1 MLYEVKARY
10 TADGGKTVK
19 VHYLLDAELFAQAEA
34 KVYEQLKDKADVDI
48 INIKR
53 STIKE
58 VIKIDNDLD
67 YYVATISDTYTDDK
81 GNEKIIRYKQLLP
94 AASIGEAQEAINDY
108 LKQGYDM
115 RLDAIK
121 LTTINAVL

>member
-10 TADGGKTVK
+10 TDGDKTVK
-19 VHYLLDAELFAQAEA
+19 VHYLLDAQLFAQAEA
-34 KVYEQLKDKADVDI
+34 KVYEQLKDKTDVDVI
-48 INIKR
+48 SIKR

-58 VIKIDNDLD
+58 VIKEDNDFD

-94 AASIGEAQEAINDY
+94 AATIGEAQEAINDY

>member
-1 MLYEVKARY
+1 MLYEIKARY
-10 TADGGKTVK
+10 TDGDKTVK
-19 VHYLLDAELFAQAEA
+19 VHYLLDAQLFAQAEV
-34 KVYEQLKDKADVDI
+34 KVYEHLKDKADVDVI
-48 INIKR
+48 SIKR

-58 VIKIDNDLD
+58 VIKEDNDLD

-94 AASIGEAQEAINDY
+94 AASIGEAQEAITEY

>member
-10 TADGGKTVK
+10 TEGDKTVK
-19 VHYLLDAELFAQAEA
+19 AHYLLDVELFGQAELKA
-34 KVYEQLKDKADVDI
+34 YEHLQDKFDVEVVSV
-48 INIKR
+48 KR

-58 VIKIDNDLD
+58 VVRVNNDLD
-67 YYVATISDTYTDDK
+67 YYVATLSATFTDDK
-81 GNEKIIRYKQLLP
+81 GKESIIRYKQLLP
-94 AASIGEAQEAINDY
+94 AATIDEAQTAIAEF

>member
-1 MLYEVKARY
+1 MLYEIKARY
-10 TADGGKTVK
+10 TDGDKTVK
-19 VHYLLDAELFAQAEA
+19 VHYLLDAGLFAQAEA
-34 KVYEQLKDKADVDI
+34 KVYEQLKDKADVDVI
-48 INIKR
+48 SIKR

>member
-1 MLYEVKARY
+1 MLYEIKARY
-10 TADGGKTVK
+10 TDGDKTVK
-19 VHYLLDAELFAQAEA
+19 VHYLLDAQLFAQAEV
-34 KVYEQLKDKADVDI
+34 KVYEQLKDKADVDVI
-48 INIKR
+48 SIKR

-67 YYVATISDTYTDDK
+67 YYVATVSDTYTDDK
-81 GNEKIIRYKQLLP
+81 GKEIIIRYKQLLP
-94 AASIGEAQEAINDY
+94 AATIGEAHEVINDY
-108 LKQGYDM
+108 LNQGYDM

>member
-10 TADGGKTVK
+10 TDGDKTVK
-19 VHYLLDAELFAQAEA
+19 VHYLLDAELFAQAEV
-34 KVYEQLKDKADVDI
+34 KVYEQLKDKVDVDV

-58 VIKIDNDLD
+58 VISVDNDLD

-94 AASIGEAQEAINDY
+94 AATIGEAQEAITDY

>member
-1 MLYEVKARY
+1 MLYEIKARY
-10 TADGGKTVK
+10 TDGDKTVK
-19 VHYLLDAELFAQAEA
+19 VHYLLDAQLFAQAEA
-34 KVYEQLKDKADVDI
+34 KVYEQLKDKSDVDV

-58 VIKIDNDLD
+58 VIRVDNDLD

-94 AASIGEAQEAINDY
+94 AANIGEAQKAITEF
-108 LKQGYDM
+108 LEQGYDM
-115 RLDAIK
+115 DLDAIK

>member
-1 MLYEVKARY
+1 MLYEIKARY
-10 TADGGKTVK
+10 TTDGGKTVK

-34 KVYEQLKDKADVDI
+34 KVYEQLKDKSDVDV

-58 VIKIDNDLD
+58 VIRVDNDLD
-67 YYVATISDTYTDDK
+67 YYVATLSDIFIDDK
-81 GNEKIIRYKQLLP
+81 GKEITFRYKQLIP
-94 AASIGEAQEAINDY
+94 AANIGEAQKAITEF
-108 LKQGYDM
+108 LEQGYDM
-115 RLDAIK
+115 NLDAIK

>member
-10 TADGGKTVK
+10 TDGDKTVK
-19 VHYLLDAELFAQAEA
+19 VHYLLDAGLFAQAEV
-34 KVYEQLKDKADVDI
+34 KVYEQLKDKVDVDV

-58 VIKIDNDLD
+58 VIRVDNDLD

-94 AASIGEAQEAINDY
+94 AASIGEAQEAITDY

>member
-10 TADGGKTVK
+10 TDGGKTDK
-19 VHYLLDAELFAQAEA
+19 VHYLLDAELFGQAEL
-34 KVYEQLKDKADVDI
+34 KVYEQLKDKADVDVV
-48 INIKR
+48 NIKR

-67 YYVATISDTYTDDK
+67 YYVATLSDIFVDDK
-81 GNEKIIRYKQLLP
+81 GKEIIIRYKQLIP
-94 AASIGEAQEAINDY
+94 AANIGEAQKAITEF
-108 LKQGYDM
+108 LEQGYDM
-115 RLDAIK
+115 DLDAIK

>member
-1 MLYEVKARY
+1 MMYEVKARY
-10 TADGGKTVK
+10 TDGDKTVK

-34 KVYEQLKDKADVDI
+34 KVYEQLKDKKDVDVVS
-48 INIKR
+48 IKR

-58 VIKIDNDLD
+58 VIRVDNDLD
-67 YYVATISDTYTDDK
+67 YYVAAISDTYTDDK

-94 AASIGEAQEAINDY
+94 AATIGEAQEAITDY

>member
-10 TADGGKTVK
+10 TADGDKTVK
-19 VHYLLDAELFAQAEA
+19 VHYLLDAQLFAQAEVT
-34 KVYEQLKDKADVDI
+34 VYEQLKDKKDVDVVS
-48 INIKR
+48 IKR

-58 VIKIDNDLD
+58 VIRVDNDLD
-67 YYVATISDTYTDDK
+67 YYVATVSDTYTDDK

-94 AASIGEAQEAINDY
+94 AATIGEAQEAINDY

>member
-10 TADGGKTVK
+10 TEGDKTVK
-19 VHYLLDAELFAQAEA
+19 AHYLLDVELFGQAEVKA
-34 KVYEQLKDKADVDI
+34 YEQLKDKEDVDVVS
-48 INIKR
+48 IKR

-67 YYVATISDTYTDDK
+67 YYVATVSYPYIDDK

-94 AASIGEAQEAINDY
+94 AATIGEAHEVINDY
-108 LKQGYDM
+108 LNQGYDM

>member
-1 MLYEVKARY
+1 MLYEIKARY
-10 TADGGKTVK
+10 TADDDKSVK
-19 VHYLLDAELFAQAEA
+19 VHYLLDAGLFAQAEV
-34 KVYEQLKDKADVDI
+34 KVYEQLKDKADVDVI
-48 INIKR
+48 SIKR

-94 AASIGEAQEAINDY
+94 AATIGEAQEAINDY

>member
-1 MLYEVKARY
+1 MLYEVKVRY
-10 TADGGKTVK
+10 TDGDKTVK
-19 VHYLLDAELFAQAEA
+19 VHYLLDAECFWEA
-34 KVYEQLKDKADVDI
+34 ALNTLKQLEYKVDVDVVS
-48 INIKR
+48 IKR

-58 VIKIDNDLD
+58 VIRVDNDLD
-67 YYVATISDTYTDDK
+67 YYIATISDTYTDDK

-94 AASIGEAQEAINDY
+94 AASIGEAQEAISDY

>member
-10 TADGGKTVK
+10 TEGDKTVK
-19 VHYLLDAELFAQAEA
+19 VHYLLDAQLFAQAEV
-34 KVYEQLKDKADVDI
+34 KVYEQLKDKADVDVI
-48 INIKR
+48 SIKR

-81 GNEKIIRYKQLLP
+81 GKESIIRYKQLLP
-94 AASIGEAQEAINDY
+94 AATIDEAQTAIAEF

>member
-19 VHYLLDAELFAQAEA
+19 VHYLLDAGLFAQAEV
-34 KVYEQLKDKADVDI
+34 KVYEQLKDKADVDVI
-48 INIKR
+48 SIKR

-58 VIKIDNDLD
+58 VIREDNDLD

>member
-10 TADGGKTVK
+10 TDGDKTVK
-19 VHYLLDAELFAQAEA
+19 VHYLLDAQLFAQAEA
-34 KVYEQLKDKADVDI
+34 KVYEQLKDKSDVDV

-58 VIKIDNDLD
+58 VIRVDNDLD
-67 YYVATISDTYTDDK
+67 YYVATLSDIFIDDK
-81 GNEKIIRYKQLLP
+81 GKEITFRYKQLIP
-94 AASIGEAQEAINDY
+94 AANIGEAQKAITEF
-108 LKQGYDM
+108 LEQGYDM
-115 RLDAIK
+115 NLDAIK

>member
-10 TADGGKTVK
+10 TDGDKTVK
-19 VHYLLDAELFAQAEA
+19 VHYLLDVELFGQAEA
-34 KVYEQLKDKADVDI
+34 TVYEHLKDKKDVDVVS
-48 INIKR
+48 IKH

-67 YYVATISDTYTDDK
+67 YYVATVSYPYIDDK

-94 AASIGEAQEAINDY
+94 AATIGEAQEAITDY

>member
-10 TADGGKTVK
+10 TDGDKTVK
-19 VHYLLDAELFAQAEA
+19 VHYLLDAQLFAQAEA
-34 KVYEQLKDKADVDI
+34 KVYEQLKDKADVDVI
-48 INIKR
+48 SIKR

-94 AASIGEAQEAINDY
+94 AASIGEAQEAITEY

>member
-10 TADGGKTVK
+10 TDGHKTFK
-19 VHYLLDAELFAQAEA
+19 VHYLLDVELFAQAEA
-34 KVYEQLKDKADVDI
+34 TVYEHLKDKKDVDVVS
-48 INIKR
+48 IKR

-58 VIKIDNDLD
+58 VIRVDNDLD
-67 YYVATISDTYTDDK
+67 YYFATISDTYTDDK
-81 GNEKIIRYKQLLP
+81 GNEKIIKYKQLLP
-94 AASIGEAQEAINDY
+94 AATIGEAHEVINDY
-108 LKQGYDM
+108 LNQCYDM

>member
-10 TADGGKTVK
+10 TDGDKTVK
-19 VHYLLDAELFAQAEA
+19 VHYLLDAELFAQAEV
-34 KVYEQLKDKADVDI
+34 KVYEQLKDKSDVDV

-53 STIKE
+53 STIEE
-58 VIKIDNDLD
+58 VIRVDNDLD
-67 YYVATISDTYTDDK
+67 YYVATISDTYIDDK

-94 AASIGEAQEAINDY
+94 AATIGEAQEAITDY

>member
-10 TADGGKTVK
+10 TADGDKTVK
-19 VHYLLDAELFAQAEA
+19 VHYLLDAECFWEAELNTL
-34 KVYEQLKDKADVDI
+34 KQLEGKKDVDVVS
-48 INIKR
+48 IKR

-94 AASIGEAQEAINDY
+94 AATIGEAQEAINDY

>member
-10 TADGGKTVK
+10 TDGDKTVK
-19 VHYLLDAELFAQAEA
+19 VHYLLDAELFAQAEV
-34 KVYEQLKDKADVDI
+34 KVYEQLKDKKDVDVVS
-48 INIKR
+48 IKR

-58 VIKIDNDLD
+58 VIRVDNDLD

-94 AASIGEAQEAINDY
+94 AATIGEAHEVINDY

>member
-10 TADGGKTVK
+10 TDGGKTVK
-19 VHYLLDAELFAQAEA
+19 VHYLLDAELFGQAEL
-34 KVYEQLKDKADVDI
+34 KVYEQLKDKADVDVVS
-48 INIKR
+48 IKR

-58 VIKIDNDLD
+58 VIRVDNDLD

-94 AASIGEAQEAINDY
+94 AATIGEAQEAITDY

>member
-19 VHYLLDAELFAQAEA
+19 VHYLLDAQLFAQAEA
-34 KVYEQLKDKADVDI
+34 KVYEQLKDKADVDVI
-48 INIKR
+48 SIKR

>member
-1 MLYEVKARY
+1 MLYQVKARY

-19 VHYLLDAELFAQAEA
+19 VHYLLDAECFWEAELNTL
-34 KVYEQLKDKADVDI
+34 KQLEGKADVDVI
-48 INIKR
+48 SIKR

-58 VIKIDNDLD
+58 VIKVDNNLD

-94 AASIGEAQEAINDY
+94 AATIGEAQEAITDY

>member
-10 TADGGKTVK
+10 TDDDKTVK
-19 VHYLLDAELFAQAEA
+19 VHYLLDAECFWEAELNTLKQLEG
-34 KVYEQLKDKADVDI
+34 KVDVDVVS
-48 INIKR
+48 IKR
-53 STIKE
+53 SAIKE

>member
-1 MLYEVKARY
+1 MLYEIKARY
-10 TADGGKTVK
+10 TADDGKTVK
-19 VHYLLDAELFAQAEA
+19 VHYLLDAELFAQAEVKA
-34 KVYEQLKDKADVDI
+34 YEQLQDKKDVDVVS
-48 INIKR
+48 IKR

-58 VIKIDNDLD
+58 VIKEDNDLD
-67 YYVATISDTYTDDK
+67 YYVATVSYPYIDDK

-94 AASIGEAQEAINDY
+94 ASTIGEAHEVINDY
-108 LKQGYDM
+108 LNQGYDM